1 MLRHPIDN
9 RIRLRD
15 LVMFQYLS
23 SYRAYILTKVGLS
36 IAYLWFCWDFIR
48 LNLALHQHLQELIP
62 ALATETVCNDPDINR
77 ALIAMLSFVGHMHAC
92 WVYLCLSPVAVA
104 LYLWGR
110 HRWLQVGVAAW
121 IWLSMVGMTAR
132 LSILMTTADFWL
144 SWCFLLYIVAAF
156 IGPSQQWQASQPA
169 LQRDLWRDDPTIS
182 SQYAFLLVVLQFT
195 VYFYAGVNK
204 LVFGWT
210 PWVTGTALQQLMYD
224 PAMYSY
230 VRGVGLPR
238 AVSFVLCYITLAQ
251 RLIVP
256 FGFFSMRFRLWAV
269 VILAT
274 MHLGYE
280 SLMQVAI
287 FPLVGISCLLVILPP
302 KRLALPLFSRKAEA
316 SSKAARKQAKERQ
329 AYLDSIPTGVP
340 RRRQQLLA
348 IAVVALLLIE
358 PAIMAADD
366 SDPPYW
372 NIKLATQ
379 LHWIMFADGG
389 SASNERFK
397 IRERIYDPATG
408 QTRLDDMTDLPLSY
422 FPWTW
427 RSRLYAKAIFNKAL
441 QAQHPGANYVP
452 NDVYFDNYVRTA
464 SNVYR
469 AKSSHPQ
476 DMEGPVLAI
485 EPYDKATPSH

>member
-1 MLRHPIDN
+1 
-9 RIRLRD
+9 
-15 LVMFQYLS
+15 MFQYLS
-23 SYRAYILTKVGLS
+23 SYRTYILTKAGLS

-62 ALATETVCNDPDINR
+62 ALATETVCIDPDINN
-77 ALIAMLSFVGHMHAC
+77 ALITMLSFLGHLRAC
-92 WVYLCLSPVAVA
+92 WIYLYLSPIAVA

-110 HRWLQVGVAAW
+110 HRWLQAGVAAW
-121 IWLSMVGMTAR
+121 IWVSMVGMTTR

-144 SWCFLLYIVAAF
+144 SWCFLLYIVVAF
-156 IGPSQQWQASQPA
+156 IAPSQRWQSSQPA
-169 LQRDLWRDDPTIS
+169 LRRDLWRDNPTIS

-210 PWVTGTALQQLMYD
+210 AWTSGVALQQLMYD

-230 VRGVGLPR
+230 VRGIALPR
-238 AVSFVLCYITLAQ
+238 AISFVLCYVTLAQ

-256 FGFFSMRFRLWAV
+256 FGFFSMRLRLWTV
-269 VILAT
+269 IILAT

-302 KRLALPLFSRKAEA
+302 KKLALPLFSRKAQE
-316 SSKAARKQAKERQ
+316 SSKMERKQAKERQ

-340 RRRQQLLA
+340 GRGQQLLA
-348 IAVVALLLIE
+348 IAVVALLLVE
-358 PAIMAADD
+358 PAIMAADS

-397 IRERIYDPATG
+397 IRERVHDLTTG
-408 QTRLDDMTDLPLSY
+408 QMRLDDVTDLPLTY

-427 RSRLYAKAIFNKAL
+427 RSRLYTKAIFNKAL
-441 QAQHPGANYVP
+441 QAQHPGANYVATDKYLDD
-452 NDVYFDNYVRTA
+452 DVRAA
-464 SNVYR
+464 SNMHR
-469 AKSSHPQ
+469 ARSAQPEYI
-476 DMEGPVLAI
+476 EGPILAI
-485 EPYDKATPSH
+485 EPYDKEARSH